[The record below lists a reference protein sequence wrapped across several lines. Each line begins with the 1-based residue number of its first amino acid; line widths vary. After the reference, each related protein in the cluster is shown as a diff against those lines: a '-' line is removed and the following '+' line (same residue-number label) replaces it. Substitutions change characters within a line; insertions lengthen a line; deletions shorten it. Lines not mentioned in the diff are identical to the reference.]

1 MANQSSSCP
10 AVAFTSAALSC
21 ATQLLFVSYTCTC
34 IQWWNYPS
42 CTQCNA
48 DVKRCSVLCPSPE
61 ARELSS
67 LDVSAESC
75 GHRAWPKTEAYLWM
89 LFDFCTESQVYVLFR
104 GAPTRSKQLSSFLNR
119 ITASCIVDPC
129 SVVLSLSLK
138 ETTVGFIVC
147 LVNVGKHFY
156 TCTIRNFK
164 VLFNKRWV
172 ARQLKVKEVPAVRLW
187 LCLKFSKMPFD

>member
-21 ATQLLFVSYTCTC
+21 ASQL
-34 IQWWNYPS
+34 PS
-42 CTQCNA
+42 VLYLYRASGDGITPLALNA
-48 DVKRCSVLCPSPE
+48 MLMFKKCSMLCPSPE

-67 LDVSAESC
+67 LDMSAESC

-104 GAPTRSKQLSSFLNR
+104 GSPTRSKQLSSFLNR
-119 ITASCIVDPC
+119 ITASCIVEPC

-147 LVNVGKHFY
+147 LVNARKHVY

-164 VLFNKRWV
+164 VLFNKR
-172 ARQLKVKEVPAVRLW
+172 
-187 LCLKFSKMPFD
+187 